1 MNVKTGDLIALQKA
15 LKKSQEGKP
24 LPHLAIPAAHIEA
37 RDRQNKDSAVNALH
51 PEAIDIFK
59 KLVSKGGC
67 LHNSGEA
74 TAALYELAR
83 AYALIFFSEKLD
95 AKSRVRLAGF
105 VSGAL

>member
-1 MNVKTGDLIALQKA
+1 MKTSDLIALQKA

-51 PEAIDIFK
+51 PTVISLFK
-59 KLVSKGGC
+59 ELVSTGHS
-67 LHNSGEA
+67 LHGTGEA

-83 AYALIFFSEKLD
+83 AYALIFFSDSLD
-95 AKSRVRLAGF
+95 AKSRIRLAGF